1 VRFFALLGVGILLL
15 AVTLP
20 LSAGGYYYPGTQ
32 RDGYTFRNGYWY
44 RGNTPYYA
52 NAQTAYSYVP
62 YYSYGQTYYYQQPYT
77 YYTYEQA
84 PAETY
89 TPKASAP
96 ANWKSELLKL
106 AGARDEQL
114 GYLNA
119 LRALGLPQP
128 LQAPAQG
135 PYQAQAPGYAGV
147 PYAMNA
153 QTLYGYSYS
162 TVKDVYGDTNLN
174 TLYQQAARLAQNS
187 QALAGQATGDFSSLV
202 QQEGGNR
209 SRVAE
214 ILAKAQA
221 ASAALRAAEAA
232 PSAHVTT
239 SASASVTGSSAGV
252 DTTPEVQPSVSA
264 GQQQGYSQA
273 APQQG
278 YAGQAQ
284 QAFGALLQNRCTGCH
299 GGSDPAGKLTLT
311 PQSYAQMSLSD
322 KARLIWPRLTH
333 HDPQKRMPRSKDGKA
348 TTLTPEELRLF
359 YMN

>member
-1 VRFFALLGVGILLL
+1 MRLSVLSWVGLLLL
-15 AVTLP
+15 AGASP
-20 LSAGGYYYPGTQ
+20 LTAGGYYYPGTQ

-44 RGNTPYYA
+44 RGSTPYYA
-52 NAQTAYSYVP
+52 TAQTAYSYVP

-89 TPKASAP
+89 TPKAQAP
-96 ANWKSELLKL
+96 VNWKSELLKL

-135 PYQAQAPGYAGV
+135 PYQAAPGYQSV
-147 PYAMNA
+147 PYTMNA
-153 QTLYGYSYS
+153 QTQYGYSYS

-202 QQEGGNR
+202 QQDSTARG
-209 SRVAE
+209 RVAE
-214 ILAKAQA
+214 ILARAQA
-221 ASAALRAAEAA
+221 AAATYRATEPP

-239 SASASVTGSSAGV
+239 SASASVTGSSTGV
-252 DTTPEVQPSVSA
+252 DTAPEVQPTVSA
-264 GQQQGYSQA
+264 QA

-278 YAGQAQ
+278 YAQGQQGYAAQSQ
-284 QAFGALLQNRCTGCH
+284 QAFATLVQNRCTGCH

-311 PQSYAQMSLSD
+311 PQSYAQMSLAD

-348 TTLTPEELRLF
+348 ATLTPEELRLF
-359 YMN
+359 YLN